1 MTAMTA
7 MTAMTPSWNRF
18 RAHGIRLIS
27 ILTIAAGTAAPVAG
41 ASAVQS
47 GSPGAA
53 PAAGGA
59 GAGASA
65 AASAGDRKSK
75 VDLVDLVDLNRAS
88 EKQLTSLPGV
98 GPATARKII
107 AGRPYGS
114 VEELAR
120 AGVPAKTIRAIA
132 PRVTVAGQGIAPA
145 AGAGPPIRGAA
156 GPGTARSSRQVA
168 ALSPPPPKP
177 KVDLNRASEKQLETL
192 PGIGPAAARKIIAAR
207 PYGLVE
213 DLVRAG
219 LAPEVIAKLAPFATA
234 GPAPV
239 PPK

>member
-1 MTAMTA
+1 MTA
-7 MTAMTPSWNRF
+7 SSNQF
-18 RAHGIRLIS
+18 RARGIRLIS
-27 ILTIAAGTAAPVAG
+27 ILTVAAGMAAPAAG
-41 ASAVQS
+41 AWAVQG

-53 PAAGGA
+53 PAAGEA

-65 AASAGDRKSK
+65 AAAPGDRKGPVDR
-75 VDLVDLVDLNRAS
+75 VDLVDLVDLNRAT

-132 PRVTVAGQGIAPA
+132 PLVTVAGQGTPPA

-156 GPGTARSSRQVA
+156 GPKTARSSRQLVA
-168 ALSPPPPKP
+168 LGEPPPKP
-177 KVDLNRASEKQLETL
+177 KVDLNRASEKELETL
-192 PGIGPAAARKIIAAR
+192 PGIGPAAARKIIVAR
-207 PYGLVE
+207 PYSLVE
-213 DLVRAG
+213 DLVRTG

-239 PPK
+239 PPAPPK